1 MEQSVVSLTVSRR
14 ERLSALW
21 TELAG
26 RLLVL
31 LTLGCLGLLIWIM
44 VAALWISAAHAAP
57 AAPIEI
63 TLEQPGGETFP
74 AQQFGD
80 EWNNGFETPNGFT
93 IVRDRQ
99 SGTWEYAIE
108 GPQGTLEPSG
118 KAVGLDAPPNVPKH
132 LRSEDP
138 SDPQAP
144 EQAPALEAPALANPN
159 SGTQRSLVILVQ
171 FPDQASLGSTPAQWN
186 SSFFGA
192 TNSVH
197 DYYDEVSYGQLNIAP
212 ATESHGTANDGVVGW
227 LTMTTNHPNTAGNT
241 GTANR
246 TLARDA
252 VNAADPS
259 VNYASYDANGDGFL
273 SSRELH
279 VTVIVA
285 GQEAAGWSHLGKSVW
300 GHAWSLFGTERP
312 TVDGVVFGDSG
323 HGAGYTQF
331 GEWHGD
337 HMATIGIMVHEMGHD
352 LYLPDLYDTNS
363 ADGTSEGV
371 GNWSVMGGGAWLAV
385 PGAQQ
390 GSTPPH
396 LDAWS
401 KSYEGWLTPQRLSG
415 TQGIAQA
422 ETNATAMQLRDNPGG
437 VDWTFNTSSGTGE
450 YFLVENRQRTG
461 YDAALP
467 GCGLL
472 VWHIDETRTSGNT
485 ANADETRR
493 LVDLE
498 EADGLNNLDG
508 VGNRGDAGDPYPGS
522 SANAQFNDTSNPNSR
537 LYSGSSSGVA
547 SENMSG
553 PCSST
558 MSATL
563 TDPGVV
569 QRPAND
575 DFANAQSI
583 SGTTVSVSGTT
594 QSATREDPGEPDH
607 YTSNPADAD
616 LWVGDHSVWYRWT
629 APTSGSTTIDT
640 CTANID
646 SILAVYTGTAL
657 TSLSRVADNN
667 NDFCGGGW
675 GSKVTFNAT
684 AGTTYNI
691 AVGDAGG
698 LRESTFTLTIA
709 APPAL
714 NCTKTGTAN
723 AETLSGTSGAD
734 VICAGGGNDTVKGL
748 GGNDILKGQGGNDK
762 LLGGV
767 GNDTLDG
774 EIGTDTA
781 SYSAS
786 LTAVNAS
793 LATNSSTGEGT
804 DTFLGVENLLG
815 SSKSDTLTGSGA
827 NNTLTGGGGN
837 DTLTGGGGNDTL
849 TGGGGNDTE
858 RGGADN
864 DKVVGSGGAD
874 FLYGE
879 DGADAVNSKDS
890 VNGNDSLDG
899 GAGTDTKVTDATE
912 KSIVG
917 FP

>member
-1 MEQSVVSLTVSRR
+1 MLNPRFWR
-14 ERLSALW
+14 EMGTRPL
-21 TELAG
+21 G
-26 RLLVL
+26 L

-57 AAPIEI
+57 APPIEI

-74 AQQFGD
+74 AQPFGD
-80 EWNNGFETPNGFT
+80 EWNNGYETPSGYT
-93 IVRDRQ
+93 IVRDPE
-99 SGTWEYAIE
+99 SGTWEYATE
-108 GPQGTLEPSG
+108 GPQGSLEPSG
-118 KAVGLDAPPNVPKH
+118 KAVGLEARPNVPKH
-132 LRSEDP
+132 LRSDEP
-138 SDPQAP
+138 SGPQAP

-171 FPDQASLGSTPAQWN
+171 LQDQASLGSTAAQWN
-186 SSFFGA
+186 SRFFGA
-192 TNSVH
+192 TNSVQ
-197 DYYDEVSYGQLNIAP
+197 DYYDEVSYGQLDIAP

-246 TLARDA
+246 TLTRDA
-252 VNAADPS
+252 VNAADAS
-259 VNYASYDANGDGFL
+259 VDYASYDANGDGFL

-285 GQEAAGWSHLGKSVW
+285 GQEASGWRHLGRSVW

-323 HGAGYTQF
+323 HGGGYTQF
-331 GEWHGD
+331 GEWHGN
-337 HMATIGIMVHEMGHD
+337 HMATLGIMVHEMGHD
-352 LYLPDLYDTNS
+352 LYLPDLYDTDP
-363 ADGTSEGV
+363 APPHTDSEGV
-371 GNWSVMGGGAWLAV
+371 GNWSVMGGGSWLAT
-385 PGAQQ
+385 PGTDL
-390 GSTPPH
+390 GSTPAH

-415 TQGIAQA
+415 TQAVAQA

-485 ANADETRR
+485 ANADESRR

-522 SANAQFNDTSNPNSR
+522 SNNTQFNDTSNPNSR

-547 SENMSG
+547 SESMSG

-558 MSATL
+558 MSAAL
-563 TDPGVV
+563 TDPGAV

-575 DFANAQSI
+575 NFANAQSI
-583 SGTTVSVSGTT
+583 TGTTLSVSGTT
-594 QSATREDPGEPDH
+594 KSATRESGEPDH
-607 YTSNPADAD
+607 YTSNPNDAG

-640 CTANID
+640 CQANID
-646 SILAVYTGTAL
+646 SILAVYTGSAL

-684 AGTTYNI
+684 AGTTYQI

-698 LRESTFTLTIA
+698 LRESTFTLKLAIA
-709 APPAL
+709 KSTPPKVTSTVPKATATGVAP
-714 NCTKTGTAN
+714 
-723 AETLSGTSGAD
+723 
-734 VICAGGGNDTVKGL
+734 
-748 GGNDILKGQGGNDK
+748 
-762 LLGGV
+762 
-767 GNDTLDG
+767 
-774 EIGTDTA
+774 
-781 SYSAS
+781 
-786 LTAVNAS
+786 
-793 LATNSSTGEGT
+793 
-804 DTFLGVENLLG
+804 
-815 SSKSDTLTGSGA
+815 GA
-827 NNTLTGGGGN
+827 NITATFSEAM
-837 DTLTGGGGNDTL
+837 DPKT
-849 TGGGGNDTE
+849 
-858 RGGADN
+858 
-864 DKVVGSGGAD
+864 VVTTPTDPANPNVGRSTT
-874 FLYGE
+874 FKLM
-879 DGADAVNSKDS
+879 K
-890 VNGNDSLDG
+890 
-899 GAGTDTKVTDATE
+899 AGTTNLIPAIVTYNPNTNTAILNPDANLRRGTKYKAAVTTGAKDLAGNQLDQDQDPSNGLQQMGWSFTI
-912 KSIVG
+912 KN
-917 FP
+917 

>member
-1 MEQSVVSLTVSRR
+1 MLKVIIDEEREEKMNTVLNPQFWR
-14 ERLSALW
+14 ELGTRPL
-21 TELAG
+21 G
-26 RLLVL
+26 L

-63 TLEQPGGETFP
+63 TLKQPGGETFP

-80 EWNNGFETPNGFT
+80 EWNNGFETPGGYT
-93 IVRDRQ
+93 IVRDHE
-99 SGTWEYAIE
+99 SGTWEYATE
-108 GPQGTLEPSG
+108 GPQGSLEPSG
-118 KAVGLDAPPNVPKH
+118 KVVGLDAPPNVPKH
-132 LRSEDP
+132 LRSDEP

-144 EQAPALEAPALANPN
+144 EQAPTVEAPALANPN
-159 SGTQRSLVILVQ
+159 SGTQRTLVILVR

-186 SSFFGA
+186 NSFFGA

-227 LTMTTNHPNTAGNT
+227 LDMTTNHPNTAGNT

-285 GQEAAGWSHLGKSVW
+285 GQEGSWCTTCGNSVW
-300 GHAWSLFGTERP
+300 GHHSSFSGTGP
-312 TVDGVVFGDSG
+312 TVDGVVFGDKN
-323 HGAGYTQF
+323 HGGGYTQF
-331 GEWHGD
+331 GEWHGN

-352 LYLPDLYDTNS
+352 LYLPDLYDTDP
-363 ADGTSEGV
+363 APPHTDSEGV
-371 GNWSVMGGGAWLAV
+371 GNWSVMGGGSWLAV
-385 PGAQQ
+385 PGAHQ
-390 GSTPPH
+390 GSTPAH

-415 TQGIAQA
+415 TLDIAQV
-422 ETNATAMQLRDNPGG
+422 ETNATAMQLGDNPGG

-472 VWHIDETRTSGNT
+472 VWHIDETRISTNS

-498 EADGLNNLDG
+498 EADGLNHLDSVSG
-508 VGNRGDAGDPYPGS
+508 SGGNRGDAGDPYPGS
-522 SANAQFNDTSNPNSR
+522 SDNTSFNDTSNPNSR

-563 TDPGVV
+563 TDPGAV
-569 QRPAND
+569 PAND
-575 DFANAQSI
+575 NFANAQSI

-594 QSATREDPGEPDH
+594 KSATRESGEPDH
-607 YTSNPADAD
+607 YTSNPADAG

-629 APTSGSTTIDT
+629 APTSGPTTIDT
-640 CTANID
+640 CQANID
-646 SILAVYTGTAL
+646 SILAVYTGSAL

-667 NDFCGGGW
+667 NDLCGGGW

-684 AGTTYNI
+684 TGTTYQI

-698 LRESTFTLTIA
+698 LRESTFTLKLATADSTPPKVISTVPKA
-709 APPAL
+709 TAKGVAPGANITATFSEAMDPKTLVTTPTDPA
-714 NCTKTGTAN
+714 NPN
-723 AETLSGTSGAD
+723 VGTS
-734 VICAGGGNDTVKGL
+734 TTF
-748 GGNDILKGQGGNDK
+748 K
-762 LLGGV
+762 LM
-767 GNDTLDG
+767 
-774 EIGTDTA
+774 
-781 SYSAS
+781 
-786 LTAVNAS
+786 
-793 LATNSSTGEGT
+793 
-804 DTFLGVENLLG
+804 
-815 SSKSDTLTGSGA
+815 K
-827 NNTLTGGGGN
+827 
-837 DTLTGGGGNDTL
+837 
-849 TGGGGNDTE
+849 
-858 RGGADN
+858 
-864 DKVVGSGGAD
+864 
-874 FLYGE
+874 
-879 DGADAVNSKDS
+879 
-890 VNGNDSLDG
+890 
-899 GAGTDTKVTDATE
+899 AGTTNQILAVVTYNPNTNTAILDPDANLKRGTRY
-912 KSIVG
+912 KAAVTTGAKDLAGNQLDQDQDPTNGLQQKGWSFTIKN
-917 FP
+917 